1 MSTTVSTAPTV
12 VRTIDQV
19 RDEVRQAR
27 ASGRS
32 VGLVPTMGA
41 LHEGHRRLIEA
52 ARAAADHVVVS
63 IFVNPT
69 QFGPAEDFTR
79 YPRTLE
85 ADVETCARGGADCI
99 FAPEVAEMYPA
110 GGLATYIEVPGL
122 SNILEGAI
130 RPGHFRGVATVV
142 MKLLQIVGPDLAAF
156 GEKDYQQ
163 LQVIRR
169 LVADLDVPVR
179 ILPVPIVREPDGLAM
194 SSRNRYLNE
203 AERRAATVLSRAL
216 RAACDAVRAGE
227 RDADRVRQILAR
239 TIELEELAR
248 LDYAEVADADTLAPL
263 DTLAAGRRAVALLAA
278 RVGPARLID
287 NAALP
292 G

>member
-1 MSTTVSTAPTV
+1 VSTTPIV

-19 RDEVRQAR
+19 RDEVRKAR
-27 ASGRS
+27 AAGRS

-41 LHEGHRRLIEA
+41 LHEGHRRLIES
-52 ARAAADHVVVS
+52 ARAAAAHVVVS

-69 QFGPAEDFTR
+69 QFGPSEDFTR

-85 ADVETCARGGADCI
+85 ADVETCTRGGAACI

-122 SNILEGAI
+122 SDILEGDS

-142 MKLLQIVGPDLAAF
+142 MKLLQIVGPDTAVF

-194 SSRNRYLNE
+194 SSRNRYLDE
-203 AERRAATVLSRAL
+203 AQRRAATVLSRAL
-216 RAACDAVRAGE
+216 GAACDAVRAGE
-227 RDADRVRQILAR
+227 RDAERVRQILAR
-239 TIELEELAR
+239 TVESEELAR
-248 LDYAEVADADTLAPL
+248 LDYAEIADADTLAPL
-263 DTLAAGRRAVALLAA
+263 DALAAGRRAVALLAA